1 VSRYAA
7 DTTVSSDRTKGEIEQ
22 LLIRH
27 GAEQFMYA
35 NSPDRAM
42 IGFVLNNRT
51 IRLIVPLPDRKS
63 DEFNLTPGRGKQRHP
78 QDVQKLWEQAGRAR
92 WRALKLMIQAKLEAV
107 AIGVTTIDQ
116 EFLAFTV
123 LPDNSTVMESIG
135 PQITRAIESGKMPK
149 LLPGLGT

>member
-1 VSRYAA
+1 
-7 DTTVSSDRTKGEIEQ
+7 
-22 LLIRH
+22 
-27 GAEQFMYA
+27 
-35 NSPDRAM
+35 
-42 IGFVLNNRT
+42 
-51 IRLIVPLPDRKS
+51 
-63 DEFNLTPGRGKQRHP
+63 
-78 QDVQKLWEQAGRAR
+78 
-92 WRALKLMIQAKLEAV
+92 V